1 MAMNFAGYLNLQKDH
16 LLDLGESSKLEGSAA
31 APLITRI
38 KGQLDSAKAAYEESI
53 ATNRGI
59 LNHQDDV
66 TDMVNKET
74 ERLET
79 KKNNIDNALEGQKR
93 MIQLNESYRMRYRY
107 YLRIIITLLVVTVLF
122 IVIKM
127 VAVRI
132 PGIPGSV
139 WDLILILV
147 FSIAGFYIYFTIMD
161 IRRRDQMN
169 FNKLYFTPPDQK
181 KAAAYASLTQKGK
194 GSAEKTTL
202 YDTVTGANSATAC
215 TGGGEVDC
223 CQAPFYYDSQTNMC
237 VMNAD

>member
-1 MAMNFAGYLNLQKDH
+1 MNFAGYLNLQKDH
-16 LLDLGESSKLEGSAA
+16 LLDLGSSAKLEASQA
-31 APLITRI
+31 APLINTI
-38 KGQLDSAKAAYEESI
+38 KGQLDSAKTAYEESI

-79 KKNNIDNALEGQKR
+79 KKDSIDNALEGQKR

-107 YLRIIITLLVVTVLF
+107 YLRIVITILVVTVLF

-127 VAVRI
+127 VATRL

-139 WDLILILV
+139 WDLILILI
-147 FSIAGFYIYFTIMD
+147 FAISGFYIYFTIMD

-181 KAAAYASLTQKGK
+181 KAAAYASITQKSK
-194 GSAEKTTL
+194 GEEEKITL
-202 YDTVTGANSATAC
+202 YDTITGQTGTAAC
-215 TGGGEVDC
+215 TGGGDTDC
-223 CQAPFYYDSQTNMC
+223 CAAPMRYDSTLNQC
-237 VMNAD
+237 VLDP

>member
-1 MAMNFAGYLNLQKDH
+1 MNFAGYLNLQKDH

-31 APLITRI
+31 APLITKI

-79 KKNNIDNALEGQKR
+79 KKNNIDDALEGQKR

-107 YLRIIITLLVVTVLF
+107 YLRIVITILIVTVLF

-127 VAVRI
+127 VAVRL

-139 WDLILILV
+139 WDLILILI
-147 FSIAGFYIYFTIMD
+147 FAISGFYIYFTGMD

-181 KAAAYASLTQKGK
+181 KAAAYASLTQQNKG
-194 GSAEKTTL
+194 AEAKTTL
-202 YDTVTGANSATAC
+202 YDAVTGSDGNSNC
-215 TGGGEVDC
+215 TGGGDVDC
-223 CQAPFYYDSQTNMC
+223 CQAPFYYDSNQNMC
-237 VMNAD
+237 VMGD